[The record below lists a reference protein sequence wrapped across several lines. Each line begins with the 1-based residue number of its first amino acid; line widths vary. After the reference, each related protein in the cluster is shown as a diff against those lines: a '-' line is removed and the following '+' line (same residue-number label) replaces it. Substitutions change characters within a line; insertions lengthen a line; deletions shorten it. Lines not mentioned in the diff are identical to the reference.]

1 MNKHTYFMHY
11 DDSITFKD
19 SLNRKSSL
27 ETEIFIKDSNGVV
40 LFHGKNMTVF
50 GGRQLLLEKSFG
62 IPPDATKHLL
72 LNDILGIPHSN
83 SIQVLSNNLD
93 RITNYFMIGNG
104 AENLSVQGTIYSPH
118 NYETKLY
125 GSVPFRCVPFS
136 SDLSSAEATNY
147 RLRKIITIDNNDYVA
162 YYAKKFNVG
171 VVYTEYNGSN
181 YIPLESHTIPVDEG
195 DSTHPLAG
203 GSVLSYIQF
212 TLTVE
217 QEEFKEYY
225 RLTHN
230 DSLVGASLN
239 EIGLVMGRDLPNSLD
254 GDRNEL
260 AAAELFA
267 KLTSTSVPL
276 DSENSRR
283 VVEYRIYS

>member
-1 MNKHTYFMHY
+1 MKNTHVMKYTDHI
-11 DDSITFKD
+11 SLKD
-19 SLNRKSSL
+19 NLTNKSSL
-27 ETEIFIKDSNGVV
+27 DTEVFIKDGYGNI
-40 LFHGKNMTVF
+40 LFHGKNMTAF

-62 IPPDATKHLL
+62 IAPDASKHLL
-72 LNDILGIPHSN
+72 LNDMLGIPHSEN
-83 SIQVLSNNLD
+83 TSVITDNED
-93 RITNYFMIGNG
+93 RITNYFLIGNG
-104 AENLSVQGTIYSPH
+104 AENLSVPGVTYTPH

-125 GSVPFRCVPFS
+125 NTVPFRCVPFS
-136 SDLSSAEATNY
+136 SDLSPSEATNY
-147 RLRKIITIDNNDYVA
+147 RLRKIITIDGNDYVA
-162 YYAKKFNVG
+162 YYAKKFNAG

-181 YIPLESHTIPVDEG
+181 YVPLEAHTVPVDEG
-195 DSTHPLAG
+195 DSAHPLAG

-217 QEEFKEYY
+217 QNEFKEFY

-230 DSLVGASLN
+230 DMLTGAALN
-239 EIGLVMGRDLPNSLD
+239 EIGLVMGRDLPNTLD
-254 GDRNEL
+254 SNRVEL

-276 DSENSRR
+276 DSESSRR